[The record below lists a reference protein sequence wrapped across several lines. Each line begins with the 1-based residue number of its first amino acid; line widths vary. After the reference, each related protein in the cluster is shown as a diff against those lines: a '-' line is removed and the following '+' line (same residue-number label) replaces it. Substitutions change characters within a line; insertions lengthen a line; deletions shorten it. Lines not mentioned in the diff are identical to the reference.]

1 MFLLLE
7 FHKITIG
14 QEYYRTSQIPSEG
27 LAESF
32 ENLHR
37 LSQSWHIIYEE
48 LVDLEE
54 RVHFLLEVCSKL
66 VSTYGCETRIKTAE
80 TLNFLA
86 SRTQFWRRWVSSY
99 NTRTKNRIN
108 LFFNLAVQNDSRI
121 NIEVAKL
128 TKDIAQESRKD
139 SSSMITIAALTM
151 VFLPGTFV
159 AVRLTQTEL
168 SKILTNQKH

>member
-1 MFLLLE
+1 MLLGFIHIIL
-7 FHKITIG
+7 G

-37 LSQSWHIIYEE
+37 LSQTWHILYED

-54 RVHFLLEVCSKL
+54 RSHFLLEVCSKFDF
-66 VSTYGCETRIKTAE
+66 TYGCAPSIKTAE

-86 SRTQFWRRWVSSY
+86 SRTQFWRRWVANY

-121 NIEVAKL
+121 NIEVARL

-159 AVRLTQTEL
+159 AVRLTQPEP
-168 SKILTNQKH
+168 SKIPTNQKH